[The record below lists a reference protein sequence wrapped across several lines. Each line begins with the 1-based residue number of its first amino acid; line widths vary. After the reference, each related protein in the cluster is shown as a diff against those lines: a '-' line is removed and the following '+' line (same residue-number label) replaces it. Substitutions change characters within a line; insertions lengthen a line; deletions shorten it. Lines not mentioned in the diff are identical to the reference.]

1 MTKMNENP
9 IILIVSCSS
18 TRPKSLIKLI
28 TKNKSVEE
36 KSSDPNL
43 VSQSWE
49 IDTKYYT
56 AQVDILGINEDFQR
70 SEEFTNNVEAL
81 IIHMD
86 SNKDTGL
93 KDIEKWLTLEE
104 ECAPEI
110 KLLLA
115 NYCTGD
121 TKVTKTAAIEWCLER
136 GFELIEI
143 YPGSL
148 VIDQDIIEEKVG
160 VDRVIEALQ
169 AHTWPNLV
177 MKCKNQK
184 KGGEEQGE
192 ESEKITGL
200 CEELMATEGL
210 DEFSDL
216 FAQLS
221 IMKDSLQSLPFN
233 QRKQCAEQVVTAFW
247 KAIGGDEDEIS
258 DN

>member
-1 MTKMNENP
+1 MNENP

-18 TRPKSLIKLI
+18 TRPQSLIKLI
-28 TKNKSVEE
+28 TKNKLLE
-36 KSSDPNL
+36 KNSSDPNL
-43 VSQSWE
+43 VSHPWE

-56 AQVDILGINEDFQR
+56 AQADILGIDEDFQR
-70 SEEFTNNVEAL
+70 SEEFTHNVEAL

-86 SNKDTGL
+86 TNKDTGL
-93 KDIEKWLTLEE
+93 KDIEKWSTLEE
-104 ECAPEI
+104 ECDPEI

-115 NYCTGD
+115 NYCTND
-121 TKVTKTAAIEWCLER
+121 TKITKTAAIEWCLEK
-136 GFELIEI
+136 GFELIEL
-143 YPGSL
+143 YPGPL
-148 VIDQDIIEEKVG
+148 ITDQNIIEEKVG

-177 MKCKNQK
+177 MKSQK
-184 KGGEEQGE
+184 KD
-192 ESEKITGL
+192 EKIAGI
-200 CEELMATEGL
+200 CEELMVTEGI

-221 IMKDSLQSLPFN
+221 MMKDSLQSLPFN